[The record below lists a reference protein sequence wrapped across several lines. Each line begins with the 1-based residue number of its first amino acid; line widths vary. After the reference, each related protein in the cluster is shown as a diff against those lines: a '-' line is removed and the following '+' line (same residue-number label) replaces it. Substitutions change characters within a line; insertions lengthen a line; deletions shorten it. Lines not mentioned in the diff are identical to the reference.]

1 MNKKKNILIA
11 GPILPPAGGISIH
24 IYRLEQL
31 LKDEFVF
38 SFIDEAATTK
48 KNIFN
53 LRSFNLFRYIKLVIA
68 SDLFFIHSGNKYF
81 KKLHILTGK
90 ILRKKI
96 MITLHGYGNE
106 RSAFFRKM
114 DSIYF
119 NVADKIILVN
129 NQIAAKLDLNPTKC
143 IVKHAFLPPAME
155 NEIALPNNL
164 LEKIKIA
171 KQSNSTII
179 CGNASRLNTFNNED
193 LYGLDMC
200 IELSRKLKEINCP
213 ALFVFVVTSL
223 DEGKERYDAAIQ
235 LIENLSLADH
245 FILLNKEISF
255 VNLIAESDIILRPT
269 NTDGDALTIREG
281 LFLGKSVVASD
292 VVSRPAETILFKT
305 RNHEDLFI
313 TIKKVIDENKYTKNQ
328 TTISSLINE
337 DKKYY
342 SNLFNELMNQN

>member
-31 LKDEFVF
+31 LKDDFNF
-38 SFIDEAATTK
+38 SFIDESSTIK

-53 LRSFNLFRYIKLVIA
+53 IRSLNFIRYIKLVMSA
-68 SDLFFIHSGNKYF
+68 DLFFIQSGNKYF

-90 ILRKKI
+90 IFRKKMI
-96 MITLHGYGNE
+96 ITLHGYGNE
-106 RSAFFRKM
+106 RSPFFRKL
-114 DSIYF
+114 DSIFF
-119 NVADKIILVN
+119 NKADKIILVN
-129 NQIAAKLDLNPTKC
+129 NQISAKLDLNPAKC

-155 NEIALPNNL
+155 NEIALPDIL
-164 LEKIKIA
+164 LEKIKSA
-171 KQSNSTII
+171 KQSNYTII

-200 IELSRKLKEINCP
+200 IELSRNLKESHYP

-235 LIENLSLADH
+235 LVESYGLSAH

-292 VVSRPAETILFKT
+292 VVSRPADTILFKT
-305 RNHEDLFI
+305 RNHEDLLM
-313 TIKKVIDENKYTKNQ
+313 TIKKVIDKNKNTKNE
-328 TTISSLINE
+328 TKISMLKNE
-337 DKKYY
+337 DKNYY
-342 SNLFNELMNQN
+342 STLFNELINQN